1 MKYVGNLLK
10 MRTVA
15 NNPVTYYLLLGQ
27 NEIVLNDLLNTELII
42 QYLHEIN
49 CIRCGRKTNKS
60 FAQGYCFPCFRVAP
74 ETEECVL
81 RPELCRAHE
90 GLARN
95 MDFARDHC
103 LIDHFVY
110 LSCTSGIKVGV
121 TRNTQ
126 IPTRWIDQGAVRAI
140 KIAKTP
146 NRYLAGCIEVF
157 LKNHFNDKTNW
168 RVMLSATKDITD
180 FLAARDKAL
189 ELLMQAYSEYAIN
202 NDIVTKIH
210 YPVQTF
216 PEKITSIDLEKT
228 DQIKDTLTG
237 IKGQYLIFKSG
248 RVINIRKHNGYRIEF
263 EY

>member
-1 MKYVGNLLK
+1 
-10 MRTVA
+10 MRSVKD
-15 NNPVTYYLLLGQ
+15 NPVIYHLLLGQ
-27 NEIVLNDLLNTELII
+27 NEIVLNDLLNTELTI

-60 FAQGYCFPCFRVAP
+60 FAQGYCFPCFRSSP

-95 MDFARDHC
+95 MDFAHEHC

-110 LSCTSGIKVGV
+110 LSFTSGIKVGV

-126 IPTRWIDQGAVRAI
+126 IPTRWIDQGAVQAI

-146 NRYLAGCIEVF
+146 NRYLAGRIEVF
-157 LKNHFNDKTNW
+157 LKDHFNDKTNW
-168 RVMLSATKDITD
+168 RLMLSAQNNFTGMS
-180 FLAARDKAL
+180 AARDKAIQL
-189 ELLMQAYSEYAIN
+189 ILPDYAQYAITE
-202 NDIVTKIH
+202 DIVSEIH
-210 YPVQTF
+210 YPVQIF
-216 PEKITSIDLEKT
+216 PDKLTSIDLEKT